1 MTARS
6 IRQPGPAHPITIE
19 PNPARVV
26 VCVAGR
32 VVADTRRAITLHE
45 HGHEPVQYVPA
56 QDVDMSLLRPS
67 DHVSYCPD
75 KGDEAIEESRA

>member
-26 VCVAGR
+26 VGVAGR
-32 VVADTRRAITLHE
+32 VVADTRRAITLRE
-45 HGHEPVQYVPA
+45 RGHEPVQYVPA

-67 DHVSYCPD
+67 DHVSYCPY
-75 KGDEAIEESRA
+75 KGVEAIEESRA